1 MFKLMLADDNRY
13 ILKALCNIIDWE
25 DYDMQLI
32 GAFLNGKDLLEAAT
46 REVPDVVITDISM
59 PVLDGINLAS
69 TLRELSENIKIIFV
83 SSYADFEYAQ
93 KALQMKIS
101 GYILKPFDEEQLMSI
116 MKKVLQELKEE
127 SFRRFEKERF
137 RGQAEYYRILALE
150 SYSRELLYHSEENQ
164 LVCQQLSKLGITVHG
179 EYEIRVVQVVFCADI
194 GERYNE
200 IMDRI
205 RSIVLNT
212 SQNDGCMIMI
222 PISMDTRQFALLMI
236 YQNKNMDVANLLAQ
250 LNVDI
255 ETMIGLRTVMGYS
268 RVSNDF
274 SVVSALYS
282 QAKDALSL
290 QFVERAVVGY
300 EDVQTEPICGNSV
313 NETGY
318 VSKMRKFI
326 QEHYMEKISTAD
338 VAQAVY
344 LSASYGNQ
352 RFVAEYGCT
361 IFDYIT
367 DCRINE
373 AKRLLEDTK
382 ESVTM
387 IAELVGY
394 YERTNFYLTFKKSVG
409 MSPSEYRKKLKK
421 QQDKK

>member
-1 MFKLMLADDNRY
+1 MFKLMVADDNQY
-13 ILKALCNIIDWE
+13 ILKALCDIIDWE
-25 DYDMQLI
+25 DYDMQLM
-32 GAFLNGKDLLEAAT
+32 GAFLDGKALLDAAKQ
-46 REVPDVVITDISM
+46 EMPDVVITDISM

-69 TLRELSENIKIIFV
+69 TLRNLSKNVKIIFV

-101 GYILKPFDEEQLMSI
+101 GYILKPFDEEQLRAI
-116 MKKVLQELKEE
+116 MKRVLQELEE
-127 SFRRFEKERF
+127 ERFRRFEKERF
-137 RGQAEYYRILALE
+137 QEQAEYYRILALE
-150 SYSRELLYHSEENQ
+150 NYARELLYHSEENQ
-164 LVCQQLSKLGITVHG
+164 LVCQQLSKLGITVYG
-179 EYEIRVVQVVFCADI
+179 EYEIRVVQVVFGADI

-205 RSIVLNT
+205 RSIVLST
-212 SQNDGCMIMI
+212 SQNDCCMIMI

-236 YQNKNMDVANLLAQ
+236 YQNKNMDVTNLLAQ

-274 SVVSALYS
+274 SIISTLYS

-290 QFVERAVVGY
+290 QFVEQAVVGY
-300 EDVQTEPICGNSV
+300 EDVQTESICGNSV

-338 VAQAVY
+338 VAQVVY

-352 RFVAEYGCT
+352 RFVAECGCT

-409 MSPSEYRKKLKK
+409 MSPSEYRKKLKR
-421 QQDKK
+421 Q